1 MHPTGVGDFPYYVGI
16 RSLADL
22 ATREDRVCVL
32 NILGNESRSVTP
44 TSHEYSG
51 GNIVFGTGPGR
62 AGQVLKTKL
71 GEIPVYNNV
80 RDGLADGHTFNTG
93 VIYLP
98 PAGVRDGVAELIRVN
113 PDLEKVIILTE
124 KVSVHDARIIRS
136 LGQLRGI
143 DIFGANCLGLA
154 DAWNHVRLGGAL
166 GGSAPAE
173 SLMKGSVAIF
183 SNSGNFTTTIAVYLT
198 TAGWG
203 STVSLSSGKDV
214 YIHFAAPEFVY
225 ALDHDDRSKAAVMYV
240 EPGGYYERDIELTKP
255 TVTCVVG
262 RWKAKLTRSVGHAG
276 AMAGSGDDAAAKER
290 WFMEKF
296 GVDAIYTP
304 DNPVCSAK
312 GAVVTNIAHIP
323 VAMTAVMAKNGV
335 EPDFESQ
342 GTLSLKP
349 WFANT
354 QGIDLPSELEI
365 PVVEA
370 VAPYNEQIAALN
382 RQVGAILPRQ
392 NMKDCSGASMMDPK
406 TQVSKIHGMSVLD
419 ATQHSMESNLVMAL
433 IRESIDANGEKLAN
447 VAIGAE
453 VNLAGSPLLVAADAA
468 REAGNAPNSV
478 LAAACSIVGP
488 KRVNGARTAAERLV
502 ELFAHQGLDDAADDA
517 FDIAPMVAN
526 KEAAATFLGAE
537 ADPKAERMLVAV
549 AARGG
554 KSVFLR
560 YLQALDG
567 HPTSDAV
574 LGAIS
579 TTLAWAPLMKKR
591 ISTVT
596 VRNLPWYL
604 RLYGTF
610 IGAAV
615 AGEQHAAESFCG
627 VAMEELLSSWS
638 LAEVAY
644 LALMGERPTEEQMF
658 SFSVL
663 LGLIITNGPGTISAQ
678 GAKGAVAAD
687 GSETPERVQVN
698 KAMTGFLTHTGY
710 AHGGNGFE
718 AIAFLLERF
727 KESGIADPGDANHGL
742 DLTAMAGEYAA
753 EYKRYKIEQKAIGN
767 LGYAKIPCVNHP
779 IFKGKAVNYDPRE
792 VFVADL
798 FKGRGEYN
806 LFHDYY
812 HALVQALF
820 DKGVSREVYC
830 VNVDAVIAV
839 LLLKILWKPYREGR
853 FSDSTMETAAF
864 TTFLFGRMI
873 GCAAEVDD
881 HTNRGKNMDTRTAA
895 SKCSFVG

>member
-1 MHPTGVGDFPYYVGI
+1 
-16 RSLADL
+16 
-22 ATREDRVCVL
+22 
-32 NILGNESRSVTP
+32 
-44 TSHEYSG
+44 
-51 GNIVFGTGPGR
+51 
-62 AGQVLKTKL
+62 
-71 GEIPVYNNV
+71 
-80 RDGLADGHTFNTG
+80 
-93 VIYLP
+93 
-98 PAGVRDGVAELIRVN
+98 
-113 PDLEKVIILTE
+113 
-124 KVSVHDARIIRS
+124 
-136 LGQLRGI
+136 
-143 DIFGANCLGLA
+143 
-154 DAWNHVRLGGAL
+154 
-166 GGSAPAE
+166 
-173 SLMKGSVAIF
+173 
-183 SNSGNFTTTIAVYLT
+183 
-198 TAGWG
+198 
-203 STVSLSSGKDV
+203 
-214 YIHFAAPEFVY
+214 
-225 ALDHDDRSKAAVMYV
+225 
-240 EPGGYYERDIELTKP
+240 
-255 TVTCVVG
+255 
-262 RWKAKLTRSVGHAG
+262 
-276 AMAGSGDDAAAKER
+276 
-290 WFMEKF
+290 
-296 GVDAIYTP
+296 
-304 DNPVCSAK
+304 
-312 GAVVTNIAHIP
+312 
-323 VAMTAVMAKNGV
+323 
-335 EPDFESQ
+335 
-342 GTLSLKP
+342 
-349 WFANT
+349 
-354 QGIDLPSELEI
+354 
-365 PVVEA
+365 
-370 VAPYNEQIAALN
+370 
-382 RQVGAILPRQ
+382 
-392 NMKDCSGASMMDPK
+392 MKDCSGASMMDPK
-406 TQVSKIHGMSVLD
+406 TQVSRIHGMSVLD

-488 KRVNGARTAAERLV
+488 RRVNGARDAAERLV
-502 ELFAHQGLDDAADDA
+502 ELFSHQGLEDAADES
-517 FDIAPMVAN
+517 FDIAPIVAN
-526 KEAAATFLGAE
+526 SEAAATFVGPE
-537 ADPKAERMLVAV
+537 PDPKAERMLAAV

-567 HPTSDAV
+567 HPTADAV

-591 ISTVT
+591 ISPFT

-615 AGEQHAAESFCG
+615 AGEQHTADAFCG
-627 VAMEELLSSWS
+627 VAMDELLTDWS

-678 GAKGAVAAD
+678 GAKGGVAAD
-687 GSETPERVQVN
+687 GPETPERVQVN

-727 KESGIADPGDANHGL
+727 KESGVADPGDANHGL
-742 DLTAMAGEYAA
+742 DLAAMAGDYAA
-753 EYKRYKIEQKAIGN
+753 EYKKYKAEQKAIGN

-779 IFKGKAVNYDPRE
+779 IFKGKPVNYDPRE
-792 VFVADL
+792 VYVADL

-853 FSDSTMETAAF
+853 FSEATMETAAF

-881 HTNRGKNMDTRTAA
+881 HTNRGKNMDTRTPA

>member
-1 MHPTGVGDFPYYVGI
+1 MHPKGVGDFPYYVGI
-16 RSLADL
+16 RSLAEL

-62 AGQVLKTKL
+62 QGQVLKTKL

-80 RDGLADGHTFNTG
+80 RDGIADGHSFNTG
-93 VIYLP
+93 VVYLP
-98 PAGVRDGVAELIRVN
+98 PSGVRDGVAELIRVN
-113 PDLEKVIILTE
+113 PELKKVIILTE
-124 KVSVHDARIIRS
+124 KVSVHDARIIRA
-136 LGQLRGI
+136 LGQMRGI

-154 DAWNHVRLGGAL
+154 DAWNEVRLGGAL

-173 SLMKGSVAIF
+173 SLKKGSVAIF

-203 STVSLSSGKDV
+203 STVSVSSGKDV
-214 YIHFAAPEFVY
+214 YIHFAAPEFAY
-225 ALDHDDRSKAAVMYV
+225 ALANDDRSKAAVMYV
-240 EPGGYYERDIELTKP
+240 EPGGYYERDITLSKP
-255 TVTCVVG
+255 TVACVVG

-323 VAMTAVMAKNGV
+323 MAMTAVMAENGV
-335 EPDFESQ
+335 QPDFEPV

-354 QGIDLPSELEI
+354 QGIELPEELEI

-370 VAPYNEQIAALN
+370 VAPYNEQIAAIN

-392 NMKDCSGASMMDPK
+392 TMKDASGASMMDPK

-419 ATQHSMESNLVMAL
+419 ATQHSLESNLVMAL
-433 IRESIDANGEKLAN
+433 IRESLDENGEKLAN
-447 VAIGAE
+447 VAITAE

-488 KRVNGARTAAERLV
+488 KRANAARAASERLV
-502 ELFAHQGLDDAADDA
+502 ELFAHQGLDDASDES
-517 FDIAPMVAN
+517 FDVAPMVAN
-526 KEAAATFLGAE
+526 QEAAATFVGPE
-537 ADPKAERMLVAV
+537 PDPKAEQMLKAV
-549 AARGG
+549 EARGG
-554 KSVFLR
+554 TSAFLK
-560 YLQALDG
+560 YLRALDG
-567 HPTSDAV
+567 HPTADAV
-574 LGAIS
+574 LGAIA
-579 TTLAWAPLMKKR
+579 TTLAWGPLMRKR
-591 ISTVT
+591 ISPFT
-596 VRNLPWYL
+596 VRNLPWFL
-604 RLYGTF
+604 RLYGTL

-615 AGEQHAAESFCG
+615 EGSQHTADAFCG
-627 VAMEELLSSWS
+627 VAMDELLTSWS

-658 SFSVL
+658 SFTVL

-678 GAKGAVAAD
+678 GAKGGVAAD
-687 GSETPERVQVN
+687 GPETPERVQVN
-698 KAMTGFLTHTGY
+698 KAMVGFLTHTGY

-727 KESGIADPGDANHGL
+727 KESQVSDPGDPNHGL
-742 DLTAMAGEYAA
+742 DLKAMAEQYAV
-753 EYKRYKIEQKAIGN
+753 EYKQYKTEQKAIGN

-779 IFKGKAVNYDPRE
+779 VFKGKPVNYDPRE

-798 FKGRGEYN
+798 FKQRGEYN

-812 HALVQALF
+812 HSLVQALF

-881 HTNRGKNMDTRTAA
+881 HTNRGRNMDTRTPA